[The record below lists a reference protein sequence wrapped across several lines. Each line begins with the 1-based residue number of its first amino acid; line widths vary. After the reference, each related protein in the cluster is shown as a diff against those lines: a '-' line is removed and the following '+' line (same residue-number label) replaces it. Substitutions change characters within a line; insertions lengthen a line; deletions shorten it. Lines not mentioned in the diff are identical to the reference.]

1 MNLIKI
7 FPMLIIM
14 FIIAVGCSTEN
25 EVSTNDS
32 PTDDL
37 RIKVYTSIYPIQYA
51 VEQIGG
57 DSILVE
63 TVYPPGSNDHTYEP
77 TSKEITEIA
86 ESDAFIY
93 LGAGLEGFAE
103 TLSDAL
109 KNQDV
114 ELIEIGKFK
123 DLFIDSDEKHEDEEG
138 HENENS
144 DVDPHIW
151 LDPLRMIKISEIVR
165 DNLVALKPDEEN
177 TYNTN
182 FEMLESDLLE
192 LDQRFI
198 DVLEEKEN
206 KNILVSH
213 AAFGYW
219 EERYG
224 IEQLSVN
231 GISSSQ
237 EPSQKEIVGIVE
249 QAEEYNID
257 YIIYE
262 QNVSNRVTKI
272 IEEYIG
278 AEPLSIH
285 NLSILTEEDIS
296 NNEDY
301 FSLMK
306 DNLEVLDRATN

>member
-1 MNLIKI
+1 MI
-7 FPMLIIM
+7 FIVL
-14 FIIAVGCSTEN
+14 FIFSGCSTDSEI
-25 EVSTNDS
+25 STIDS
-32 PTDDL
+32 SSDDS
-37 RIKVYTSIYPIQYA
+37 RIKVYTSIYPIQFA

-57 DSILVE
+57 DGISTD
-63 TVYPPGSNDHTYEP
+63 TVFPPGANEHTYEP

-103 TLSDAL
+103 TLSDSIN
-109 KNQDV
+109 NQDV
-114 ELIEIGKFK
+114 KLLEIGEFK
-123 DLFIDSDEKHEDEEG
+123 ELFIESDEDHEEG
-138 HENENS
+138 EGEHEHEKS

-151 LDPLRMIKISEIVR
+151 LDPLRMIKIAEIVR
-165 DNLVALKPDEEN
+165 DHLVALNPDEEN
-177 TYNTN
+177 TYNAN
-182 FEMLESDLLE
+182 FAALKSDLLE
-192 LDQRFI
+192 LDQMFI
-198 DVLEEKEN
+198 DILEEKDN

-224 IEQLSVN
+224 IKQLSVN
-231 GISSSQ
+231 GISSTQ
-237 EPSQKEIVGIVE
+237 EPSQKEIVEIVE
-249 QAEEYNID
+249 QAEEYGIG

-278 AEPLSIH
+278 AESLSIH
-285 NLSILTEEDIS
+285 NLSVLTEEDIT

-306 DNLEVLDRATN
+306 DNLEVLDKATN